1 MISIS
6 VDKEPADIKVII
18 FLPFFSFEDFTSSL
32 DTAIHITIE
41 TIATTVII
49 PVDTFDTSLIFFQK
63 FYTYYSVK
71 VPGILISVFIYE
83 LEKLKFHY

>member
-49 PVDTFDTSLIFFQK
+49 PVDTFDTSLIFFRK
-63 FYTYYSVK
+63 FHIYYSVK
-71 VPGILISVFIYE
+71 APGILISVFYLRI
-83 LEKLKFHY
+83 